1 MTTPPETFT
10 ALKARIADTLAALE
24 GIQPAEVDAFA
35 GRGFTMCT
43 ERLTLICSYVDQAAG
58 RSCSWK
64 PPSNCYHWLLLGLV
78 FGTLALP
85 TGLPASST
93 PAAISDSARTASGAV
108 APELSYTVISSDRDK
123 ISKTLKV
130 RLSRTATEAE
140 LSQLAVRLK
149 TEQQGAAARFSVW
162 FFLSDTQLGSHDP
175 AWATANFEPEL
186 RIDIHGLTQDQL
198 AQATASAEKV
208 PKPLGRWI
216 WNYAAGSGPVVI
228 AKVGGRFVLTQQYKD
243 GSTRKL
249 TLKESKS
256 TRGRLFTD
264 VKGSDFGEYFLL
276 LPDGGLE
283 IGDKDGAIGTAT
295 RLKGARQKEDIQ

>member
-1 MTTPPETFT
+1 MNRSLLRRLRRLEARFPERR
-10 ALKARIADTLAALE
+10 LDLSSVPMGVLEALE
-24 GIQPAEVDAFA
+24 RHMEGVLARGNMSGDWQSKLPARFRRIL
-35 GRGFTMCT
+35 GC
-43 ERLTLICSYVDQAAG
+43 
-58 RSCSWK
+58 
-64 PPSNCYHWLLLGLV
+64 WLLLGLV

-149 TEQQGAAARFSVW
+149 TEQQGAAPKFSVW
-162 FFLSDTQLGSHDP
+162 FFLPDTQLGSHDP
-175 AWATANFEPEL
+175 AWATANFEPDL

-228 AKVGGRFVLTQQYKD
+228 AKVGGRLVLTQQYKD

-276 LPDGGLE
+276 MPDGGLE
-283 IGDKDGAIGTAT
+283 IGDKDGAIGTTT
-295 RLKGARQKEDIQ
+295 RLKGPQQKEDIQ